1 MKKILLFTL
10 TLFLISCTNN
20 SNNVNTNTNNNLK
33 QNNTL
38 IKSMKTRIN
47 DNNLLE
53 VELTLQSS
61 STKDIMYKIT
71 WLDNDGF
78 VLKDAL
84 SDNYQSLRLNA
95 KDEIVIKKIAADIR
109 AKDVKIDIKSNSK
122 TTTRKDKYND

>member
-38 IKSMKTRIN
+38 IKNMKTRIN

>member
-38 IKSMKTRIN
+38 IKNMKTRIN
-47 DNNLLE
+47 NNNLLE

>member
-38 IKSMKTRIN
+38 IKNMKTRIN

-84 SDNYQSLRLNA
+84 SDNYQNLRLNA